1 MYRLKFNWSSQF
13 SSKTSTFDSS
23 YAAVSWDERCEH
35 VHWLRLEIKKMKF
48 ARFFFLLLVT
58 TESLNLNLQF
68 TTFFFINIFS
78 LCDFATLCEPVE
90 WGKKSETNVQ
100 HVFGAL
106 LLFAQLNM
114 LFLLFFLHVFL
125 CFCSTRFSHSY
136 VLLQA
141 RRWFIYRQTH
151 EFPQDEEF
159 FMFFYCRNKSCTENF
174 RSFSIN

>member
-1 MYRLKFNWSSQF
+1 MWARSL
-13 SSKTSTFDSS
+13 
-23 YAAVSWDERCEH
+23 
-35 VHWLRLEIKKMKF
+35 IKIRNKKKLKF

-114 LFLLFFLHVFL
+114 LFLLFFLHVFFVFL
-125 CFCSTRFSHSY
+125 LDSIFALLRAPTSTTMIHLPASSW
-136 VLLQA
+136 VSS
-141 RRWFIYRQTH
+141 RWRIFMLFIVGTKVTQRIFGH
-151 EFPQDEEF
+151 F
-159 FMFFYCRNKSCTENF
+159 RLINF
-174 RSFSIN
+174 HDNFIS